1 MMDQKRV
8 VVTGATGLI
17 GKALCR
23 VLLQRG
29 YEIRVFSR
37 KPEAARAVV
46 PGAAAYV
53 AWQPGETGPW
63 AAAIDG
69 AYAVINLAGA
79 SIAGRRWTDRYKR
92 EIRDSRIIGT
102 RGLVNAIAAA
112 ESRPRVLINPSGID
126 YYGDR
131 GDTPL
136 DENAEPGSGFLAQV
150 CVEWEREASRAEEYG
165 VRTVVVR
172 NGIVLAR
179 GEGALS
185 RLLLPFKLF
194 VGGPILPGTQWWSWI
209 HLADQIGIT
218 ILALEDERVRG
229 PINATAPQPQTNR
242 EFSRTL
248 GRVLRRPALVPV
260 PGFALRILLGE
271 MADVLL
277 IQSKR
282 VLPEKARALGYEFK
296 YPTSEEALR
305 DILRT

>member
-1 MMDQKRV
+1 MTDQKRV

-29 YEIRVFSR
+29 YEICVFSR
-37 KPEAARAVV
+37 NPEAARAVV
-46 PGAAAYV
+46 PGAAEYV
-53 AWQPGETGPW
+53 AWQPDEAGPW

-69 AYAVINLAGA
+69 AYAVVNLAGA